1 MNPVHAAGLVAAA
14 GFAFGAV
21 GSLTAVSNRGAR
33 LICAV
38 GAIIGCAGA
47 IGSAASIL
55 ITGAVLQAAAPQL
68 LAPAGGL
75 AFRLDPLGAFFLLLV
90 GVGGLPAALYG
101 FAYMAGDEGR
111 LSLGTFGAIFNLFLL
126 SLCGVACA
134 GNIITFLMAWELMAL
149 TSYLLVMTDGANE
162 ETRTAAVWYFG
173 TTELGFLALVV
184 MFLLLVP
191 AGGGSTFADLS
202 AGAATLSPALR
213 GAVFVLA
220 VIGFGSKAGLA
231 PLHVWPPRAKA
242 AAPSHVS
249 ALMSGVMINFGI
261 YGLLRVIFDVM
272 GGGPA
277 WWGIVLL
284 AIGSLSALLGVLGA
298 LVELDLKRLLAL
310 STVENAGIILVALGA
325 GIILHA
331 VGLPALAGLAIA
343 AALFH
348 TVNHT
353 CFKGLLFLQAGS
365 VVRATGTRNLERMGG
380 LIKKMPQTALLFLI
394 GAAAIA
400 ALPPLNGFASEWLI
414 FQALLGGTQIPRPGL
429 AIGLPVAAGA
439 LALSSGLAAAVF
451 VKAFGIGFLA
461 MPRSDAAQ
469 AAHEAPASMRVAGWL
484 LAGCCLLLGVGA
496 TRVLP
501 SLSRIVN
508 SMAGWRFDIP
518 PAGLWMVTPKPLG
531 QFSPVLLAIL
541 LAVAAAATAVAVS
554 WVSRQPL
561 RRVDTWGCGRL
572 RQTPRMEYT
581 ASAFAEPLRRVFA
594 ELYRPSRDLAVN
606 VHPESPNFVQSMT
619 FTSDV
624 RPLVEPLLYTPVLHL
639 WRAMAFQ
646 VRRLQAGSV
655 HLYLGYMTAAL
666 LAALAFA
673 WWLR

>member
-1 MNPVHAAGLVAAA
+1 
-14 GFAFGAV
+14 
-21 GSLTAVSNRGAR
+21 
-33 LICAV
+33 
-38 GAIIGCAGA
+38 
-47 IGSAASIL
+47 
-55 ITGAVLQAAAPQL
+55 
-68 LAPAGGL
+68 
-75 AFRLDPLGAFFLLLV
+75 
-90 GVGGLPAALYG
+90 
-101 FAYMAGDEGR
+101 
-111 LSLGTFGAIFNLFLL
+111 
-126 SLCGVACA
+126 
-134 GNIITFLMAWELMAL
+134 MAL
-149 TSYLLVMTDGANE
+149 TSDLLVMIDGGEE
-162 ETRTAAVWYFG
+162 ETRTAGLWYFG
-173 TTELGFLALVV
+173 TAELSFLALLV

-191 AGGGSTFADLS
+191 AGGGSTFAGLS
-202 AGAATLSPALR
+202 AGAATQSPALR
-213 GAVFVLA
+213 GCIFVLA
-220 VIGFGSKAGLA
+220 VVGFGSKIGLA

-249 ALMSGVMINFGI
+249 ALMSGVMINAGI
-261 YGLLRVIFDVM
+261 YGLLRMIVDVM

-284 AIGSLSALLGVLGA
+284 ALGSVSALLGVLGA
-298 LVELDLKRLLAL
+298 LIELDLKRLLAL

-325 GIILHA
+325 GLVLHA
-331 VGLPALAGLAIA
+331 AGLPALAGLAIA

-380 LIKKMPQTALLFLI
+380 LIKRMPQTAMLFLV
-394 GAAAIA
+394 GAVAIA

-429 AIGLPVAAGA
+429 AIGLPVAAGV

-461 MPRSDAAQ
+461 MPRSDAAE
-469 AAHEAPASMRVAGWL
+469 AAQEAPASMRVAGWL
-484 LAGCCLLLGVGA
+484 LAGCCVALGVGA
-496 TRVLP
+496 TGILP
-501 SLSRIVN
+501 TLYRIVD
-508 SMAGWRFDIP
+508 SMAGWSFDVP
-518 PAGLWMVTPKPLG
+518 AAGLWMITPRPLG
-531 QFSPVLLAIL
+531 QFSPLLLAIL
-541 LAVAAAATAVAVS
+541 LTMVAAATALAVG
-554 WVSRQPL
+554 WISRQPL
-561 RRVDTWGCGRL
+561 RRVDTWGCGRI

-606 VHPESPNFVQSMT
+606 VHPASPNFVQSMT

-624 RPLVEPLLYTPVLHL
+624 KPLVEPLLYAPVLRL

-646 VRRLQAGSV
+646 ARRLQAGSV
-655 HLYLGYMTAAL
+655 HLYLGYMIAAL